1 MRRHPT
7 LRVFALLWAVLQFA
21 LPTVAL
27 HADVQLERESQQAA
41 GAHVESGTTAA
52 CRPVHL
58 DECALCQVLTR
69 TGTPTQAATLP
80 SIAAVV
86 RPSPTLPVAR
96 LAGLASA
103 AAELPRA
110 PPTQG

>member
-7 LRVFALLWAVLQFA
+7 VRAFALLWAVLQFA

-27 HADVQLERESQQAA
+27 HADVRLERESQQAPD
-41 GAHVESGTTAA
+41 AHVESGTTAA

-58 DECALCQVLTR
+58 DECALCHVLTR
-69 TGTPTQAATLP
+69 SGTPTHAAILP
-80 SIAAVV
+80 SIAAIV
-86 RPSPTLPVAR
+86 RPSPTIPIAR
-96 LAGLASA
+96 LATLTAA

-110 PPTQG
+110 PPAQG